1 MATDKTDKILG
12 VVSKA
17 LEVFKEGKFTD
28 MVERTY
34 IEYKAGIKPKRSIAN
49 DILVLIQGGTDCR
62 GFNQWSNVG
71 RQVQKGE
78 KANFMIWG
86 PIMQYRTIKT
96 TNENGEEETTKKKVC
111 VGFNPIWVFDIAQTK
126 VADESK
132 WQEVEKAYKPIELP
146 VLHDVTQQLGIEVEY
161 APMQGGYWGKTNG
174 KDKIQLC
181 THDVKTFFHE
191 LIHCVDGKLHGELK
205 GGQHADQ
212 EIVADMGALV
222 LCQMYGH
229 EGWESHV
236 YNYVRGYANDH
247 DGEKTLQMVMSLT
260 NRIVACVDY
269 VVSIH
274 EQQQTAVA

>member
-1 MATDKTDKILG
+1 MASDKILG
-12 VVSKA
+12 VVNKT
-17 LEVFKEGKFTD
+17 LEVFKEGKFTE

-49 DILVLIQGGTDCR
+49 DILVQIQGGSDAR
-62 GFNQWSNVG
+62 GYNQWTNVG

-78 KANFMIWG
+78 KANFMIWA
-86 PIMQYRTIKT
+86 PDLKTRTIKT
-96 TNENGEEETTKKKVC
+96 KNEQGEEETIKKKVC
-111 VGFNPIWVFDIAQTK
+111 VGFLPIWVFDIAQTK
-126 VADESK
+126 VIDEGK
-132 WQEVEKAYKPIELP
+132 WQEVETAYKPIELP
-146 VLHDVTQQLGIEVEY
+146 VLHDVANQLGIKVEY
-161 APMQGGYWGKTNG
+161 APMQGGYWGRTNG
-174 KDKIQLC
+174 KNKIELC

-191 LIHCVDGKLHGELK
+191 LIHCVDGNLHGELK
-205 GGQHADQ
+205 SGQHADQ

-229 EGWESHV
+229 EGWENHV
-236 YNYVRGYANDH
+236 YNYVRSYANDH

-274 EQQQTAVA
+274 EQQKEVVA